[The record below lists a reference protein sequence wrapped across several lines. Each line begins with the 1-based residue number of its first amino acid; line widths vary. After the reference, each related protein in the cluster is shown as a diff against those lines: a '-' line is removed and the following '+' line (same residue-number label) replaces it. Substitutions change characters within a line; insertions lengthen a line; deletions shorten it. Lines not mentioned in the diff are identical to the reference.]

1 VANWG
6 TSWDGS
12 SAAYSAAYMGMRYLD
27 QQIKAA
33 GGNGI
38 KDVTTYL
45 AADPTRTLDQAMAN
59 ATHGAFTSVSD
70 LKTKFQTDGAAFIGT
85 LVSSGKPSNA
95 DTGAIGGADA
105 RGGPVRTQDSVVP
118 DTATRS
124 GEDQLAGFNETWE
137 KVAAASGANTA
148 ANKQSLQIGANI

>member
-1 VANWG
+1 GADERVAADIAAGGGGTAGINAIMAKVANWG

-27 QQIKAA
+27 QQIQAA
-33 GGNGI
+33 GGGGI

-45 AADPTRTLDQAMAN
+45 AADSTRTLDQAMAN
-59 ATHGAFTSVSD
+59 ATHGAFTSVAD
-70 LKTKFQTDGAAFIGT
+70 LKSKFQTDGAAFIGN
-85 LVSSGKPSNA
+85 LASSGALANA

-105 RGGPVRTQDSVVP
+105 SGGPVRTAASVVS

-124 GEDQLAGFNETWE
+124 GEDQ
-137 KVAAASGANTA
+137 
-148 ANKQSLQIGANI
+148 